1 MLSREIWIFAEFRD
15 LDLSPVTLE
24 LLGAARKLSKEL
36 KCKACACILGS
47 KIRECISI
55 LGDNGAEKIYF
66 SDHKIFSEH
75 NSPDVHVE
83 VLQDMISEYK
93 PLLMMFDASSGGLEI
108 AARISWRMRLPLV
121 TEVKR
126 IDRAGESLVISK
138 SCFDDKVYRNVRLRS
153 EKTVILTVLP
163 QDMDSRRMNIS
174 GDTELVELKPKREE
188 MGGIRSRLINF
199 QKGDPKKIS
208 LDEADRIVAGGKG
221 IGKEI
226 SALEELAD
234 ALGAAVGGTR
244 PLVDEGVIP
253 FERQIGITGK
263 SVTPSLLF
271 TFGISGAREF
281 SAGTEKARLTI
292 AVNID
297 EKAAIFKNADLKIH
311 GDLREIIPAL
321 MGSIQKKKGSSQ

>member
-1 MLSREIWIFAEFRD
+1 MLSKEIWIFSVLRGRE
-15 LDLSPVTLE
+15 LSPETLG
-24 LLGAARKLSKEL
+24 LLSEARRLSREM

-47 KIRECISI
+47 TIKECISL
-55 LGDNGAEKIYF
+55 LGENGAERIYY
-66 SDHKIFSEH
+66 SNHEIFSEH
-75 NSPDVHVE
+75 NSPDVCVE
-83 VLQDMISEYK
+83 ILQDMISRYT
-93 PLLMMFDASSGGLEI
+93 PLLTMFDASSGGLEI
-108 AARISWRMRLPLV
+108 AARIAWRMRLPLF

-126 IDRAGESLVISK
+126 IDWEGESLVISK
-138 SCFDDKVYRNVRLRS
+138 SCFEDKLYRNVRLRP
-153 EKTVILTVLP
+153 EKTLILTVLP
-163 QDMDSRRMNIS
+163 QDLDSEKLNVS
-174 GDTELVELKPKREE
+174 GETELVELTPKKKEI
-188 MGGIRSRLINF
+188 GGIRSRLIHF

-208 LDEADRIVAGGKG
+208 LDEADRVVAGGKG

-263 SVTPSLLF
+263 SITPSLLF
-271 TFGISGAREF
+271 AFGISGAREF
-281 SAGTEKARLTI
+281 TAGTEKARLTI

-297 EKAAIFKNADLKIH
+297 ERAAIFKSADLKVH

-321 MGSIQKKKGSSQ
+321 MDSIQNKKESGQ